1 MQTAPLNVLDELYL
15 HLDRKQEPWSVQLE
29 LEVEGHIDGKRLN
42 AAVCTAVL
50 AHPIA
55 RARLASARATD
66 VRYRWE
72 IADALSSIDLQ
83 EIACAGEGDL
93 TRGRE
98 QLLSRTPDLDTAGPF
113 SLLLAHRP
121 QGDALIMNLHHAA
134 GDGLSALRLMGSIA
148 RAYAG
153 KKDPPATVDALE
165 VRNINAMAGSGSL
178 KQRITRGRAAV
189 EYLTRGVST
198 PTRIAPQGPSDEPG
212 YGFELLSFEPDEL
225 EHILKLRSR
234 GATVNDV
241 LLGALA
247 ITVRR
252 WNERHERHS
261 GSVYL
266 MMPIN
271 LRPAEWRFEV
281 VGNFAS
287 YVSVHIGSDEQ
298 KTLRAAITAAA
309 ASTRRIKD
317 DGISGLIVDL
327 FALPSAL
334 PTGIKQRMQGLI
346 PLTGNVIVD
355 TVALSN
361 LGRLPPAPGF
371 GDAGAVKAVWF
382 SPPARMPCGA
392 SLGAATLDDRLFL
405 TLRYRHGLF
414 DASAASDF
422 LALFR
427 TALTASRRRAQGDRR
442 ELRHRSATRS

>member
-1 MQTAPLNVLDELYL
+1 
-15 HLDRKQEPWSVQLE
+15 
-29 LEVEGHIDGKRLN
+29 
-42 AAVCTAVL
+42 
-50 AHPIA
+50 
-55 RARLASARATD
+55 
-66 VRYRWE
+66 
-72 IADALSSIDLQ
+72 
-83 EIACAGEGDL
+83 
-93 TRGRE
+93 
-98 QLLSRTPDLDTAGPF
+98 
-113 SLLLAHRP
+113 
-121 QGDALIMNLHHAA
+121 
-134 GDGLSALRLMGSIA
+134 LRLMGSIA

-153 KKDPPATVDALE
+153 KSDSRPTVDALE
-165 VRNINAMAGSGSL
+165 VRDINAMAGSGSL
-178 KQRITRGRAAV
+178 KERITRGRAAV

-225 EHILKLRSR
+225 EHILKLRSG

-247 ITVRR
+247 ISVRR
-252 WNERHERHS
+252 WNERHEVRG
-261 GSVYL
+261 GSIYL

-271 LRPAEWRFEV
+271 LRPPEWRFEV

-287 YVSVHIGSDEQ
+287 YVSVHIGSGEQ
-298 KTLRAAITAAA
+298 KTLPAAIKAAT

-371 GDAGAVKAVWF
+371 GGAGAVQAVWF

-392 SLGAATLDDRLFL
+392 SLGVATLDDRLFL
-405 TLRYRHGLF
+405 TLRYRHALF
-414 DASAASDF
+414 DAGAASDF
-422 LALFR
+422 LATLR
-427 TALTASRRRAQGDRR
+427 TALTASSRRPAAIPTARQPRSQPSRAGRPR
-442 ELRHRSATRS
+442 